1 MARSI
6 RAKIFGITMHRPPVY
21 ADERFDCQ
29 GLSVLPKKLVRP
41 LFQLLLELQTRVE
54 NDN

>member
-29 GLSVLPKKLVRP
+29 GLSMLPKKGKT
-41 LFQLLLELQTRVE
+41 FISTAFGTANSSGE
-54 NDN
+54 